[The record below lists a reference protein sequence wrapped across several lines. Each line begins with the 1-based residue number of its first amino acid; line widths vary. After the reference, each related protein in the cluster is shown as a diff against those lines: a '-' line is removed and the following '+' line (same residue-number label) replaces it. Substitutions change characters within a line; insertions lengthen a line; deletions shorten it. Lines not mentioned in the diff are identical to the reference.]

1 MSKYLNLEEVALQR
15 GEDIFN
21 VSRILTKNGSKLFL
35 NFVGD
40 NEFILCITD
49 KMIEGHHHLFQVKK
63 GTYPM
68 TLKSQHECVQR
79 LSNANYDLS
88 DLSFMV
94 NKDEIRLKSVDDED
108 RSVTVVIYT
117 EDVAKLPPRL
127 HQIEGAIEA
136 GNKSTHKRKFFKISP
151 ISIFI
156 DEQISNGKIEW
167 QKVWSELREKIADD
181 KNKQIEEM
189 NLHTFGEKSLFIRRS
204 IKQTSIKLDHAI
216 EYQEDGIPTFK
227 TVSRQSFGRMFRKA
241 LKKSR
246 TLSDS
251 PK

>member
-1 MSKYLNLEEVALQR
+1 
-15 GEDIFN
+15 
-21 VSRILTKNGSKLFL
+21 
-35 NFVGD
+35 
-40 NEFILCITD
+40 
-49 KMIEGHHHLFQVKK
+49 
-63 GTYPM
+63 M

-79 LSNANYDLS
+79 LSSSNYDLS

-94 NKDEIRLKSVDDED
+94 LKEEIRLKSVDDED
-108 RSVTVVIYT
+108 RTVCVVVHPD
-117 EDVAKLPPRL
+117 DVSKLPPHL
-127 HQIEGAIEA
+127 TQIDGALEA
-136 GNKSTHKRKFFKISP
+136 GNKTASKRKFLKNSP

-156 DEQISNGKIEW
+156 DEQISNGKVEW
-167 QKVWSELREKIADD
+167 QKVWAELWEINADS
-181 KNKQIEEM
+181 KNTKLED
-189 NLHTFGEKSLFIRRS
+189 LKLRTFGEKSAFIRRAM
-204 IKQTSIKLDHAI
+204 KQTSTKLDHAI